1 MIDIDD
7 ELAERHLAGCREYLA
22 AMETDLLAAGN
33 DDAGLDQERVVRL
46 LLAARSVGGGA
57 EFFELV
63 NLRLLAQ
70 HTEDALAKVGS
81 GPTALTGEQAKVLL
95 RAAAKMKELIPDP
108 AASNQADIAAI
119 LEDLAA
125 PAAAE
130 VTSGDPRDASA
141 VGRRHTVPGPL
152 RILLVDDDFSS
163 RMLLQSF
170 LSRYGECH
178 IAVNGKEA
186 VEAFRSGLERKQTY
200 DLICMDIMMPEMD
213 GPEAVRQIRAMEEA
227 RGILSNN
234 GAKIVMTT
242 AVDDIKSV
250 AKCFQ
255 DLCDAYLVKPI
266 DLAKL
271 LAVMR
276 SYQLAT

>member
-1 MIDIDD
+1 MI
-7 ELAERHLAGCREYLA
+7 ELEENLAGRHLARCRQYLA
-22 AMETDLLAAGN
+22 AMETDLLAAGKGES
-33 DDAGLDQERVVRL
+33 DFDEARAGRL
-46 LLAARSVGGGA
+46 LLAARSVGAGA
-57 EFFELV
+57 EFFDLV
-63 NLRLLAQ
+63 KLRELAQ
-70 HTEDALAKVGS
+70 HAEYALAKACS
-81 GPTALTGEQAKVLL
+81 GRTPLTEQQATALLG
-95 RAAAKMKELIPDP
+95 AAARMKELIPDP
-108 AASNQADIAAI
+108 AASNQADIAGI

-125 PAAAE
+125 AE
-130 VTSGDPRDASA
+130 EERANSERRHASA
-141 VGRRHTVPGPL
+141 ESQRRAVPGPL

-178 IAVNGKEA
+178 IAVTGKEA
-186 VEAFRSGLERKQTY
+186 VEAFRGGLERKRTY
-200 DLICMDIMMPEMD
+200 DLICMDIMMPGMD
-213 GPEAVRQIRAMEEA
+213 GPEAVRQIRAMEET
-227 RGILSNN
+227 RGILSHH

-276 SYQLAT
+276 SYELVK